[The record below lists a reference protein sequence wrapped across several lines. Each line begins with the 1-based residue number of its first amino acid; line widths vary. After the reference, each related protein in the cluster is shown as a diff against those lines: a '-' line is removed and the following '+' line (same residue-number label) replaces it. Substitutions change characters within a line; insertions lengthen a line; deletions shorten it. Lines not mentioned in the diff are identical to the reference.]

1 MGIFK
6 AIADSAGGVFADQ
19 WKEIITAAPFNE
31 HVAVSPGVLQKNNNG
46 HGTNL
51 YGSTGIISNGSKVY
65 IPENTAAFVFS
76 QGGIENIVTQPGGYE
91 YHDGQESVFDGNSAA
106 TAIFN
111 QIKERV
117 GFGGISPD
125 QKRIAFVNLREIRN
139 LKFGTRGPLLY
150 NDLYYGIDLEI
161 IAYGSLTIKVVDPI
175 IFIKNFV
182 PPNVSYYSFDD
193 KEVKNQILSEF
204 LQSFVSALNSLST
217 TYRISQL
224 PSHASEISQQVSD
237 DSYNAGTWK
246 DRFGFSLMKVAIES
260 IEFADE
266 SRQLVKQFS
275 TNKIDVKAYEDVTQK
290 TSSISAQQKIARG
303 IQENGLGD
311 AGGMLFGMDVA
322 RELGTEISQP
332 SSKKSDEAP
341 SIDEQI
347 EAVKKL
353 KDLFDA
359 GILTQGEFDT
369 KKKEVM
375 GL

>member
-19 WKEIITAAPFNE
+19 WKEIITAAPFSE
-31 HVAVSPGVLQKNNNG
+31 HVAVSPGILQKNNNG
-46 HGTNL
+46 RGANL
-51 YGSTGIISNGSKVY
+51 YGSIGIISNGSKVY

-76 QGGIENIVTQPGGYE
+76 QGGIENIVTQSGGYE
-91 YHDGQESVFDGNSAA
+91 YHDGQESVFDGDSAA

-111 QIKERV
+111 QIKERF

-150 NDLYYGIDLEI
+150 NDLYYGVDLEI

-175 IFIKNFV
+175 IFIKTFV

-193 KEVKNQILSEF
+193 KEARSQILSEF

-237 DSYNAGTWK
+237 DSYNVGTWK

-260 IEFADE
+260 IEFTDE

-290 TSSISAQQKIARG
+290 TSNISAQQIIARG

-332 SSKKSDEAP
+332 SSKKSGEAP

-359 GILTQGEFDT
+359 GILTQGEFDA

>member
-1 MGIFK
+1 M
-6 AIADSAGGVFADQ
+6 
-19 WKEIITAAPFNE
+19 
-31 HVAVSPGVLQKNNNG
+31 
-46 HGTNL
+46 
-51 YGSTGIISNGSKVY
+51 
-65 IPENTAAFVFS
+65 
-76 QGGIENIVTQPGGYE
+76 
-91 YHDGQESVFDGNSAA
+91 
-106 TAIFN
+106 
-111 QIKERV
+111 
-117 GFGGISPD
+117 
-125 QKRIAFVNLREIRN
+125 REIRN

-260 IEFADE
+260 IEFTDE

-290 TSSISAQQKIARG
+290 TSSISAQQKIAWG